1 MRNYDKIKILDRG
14 FKMPDDVLIEVYV
27 NPLQFIDV
35 DEPWARFSNQ
45 EVNAQ
50 SIIDFLCT
58 PGISSDVES
67 LISRYKTIS
76 VEKKRIFAAP
86 NEQRILDKLIWP
98 LRNAKAGYMCGN
110 FLGTIA
116 LCGMVAE
123 MVSIFLFDVSS
134 LKINHAKLTEE
145 DQKAVFGSKFEKL
158 GQERRVNILY
168 AFGIINDE
176 MKQNF
181 DVIRNIRRGYL
192 HLWSQDHEKLPSD
205 SVKCFEAAVLLVV
218 SAIGQDIR
226 DGKIVLNKAI
236 LKYLEKQGTFSE
248 FEQTK

>member
-1 MRNYDKIKILDRG
+1 MS
-14 FKMPDDVLIEVYV
+14 DDVLIEGYV
-27 NPLQFIDV
+27 NQLQFIDV
-35 DEPWARFSNQ
+35 DEPWASFSNQ

-50 SIIDFLCT
+50 SILDFLCT
-58 PGISSDVES
+58 PGLSSEIES
-67 LISRYKTIS
+67 MISRYKTIS
-76 VEKKRIFAAP
+76 IEKKRIFVAP

-123 MVSIFLFDVSS
+123 MVSILLFDINS
-134 LKINHAKLTEE
+134 LKINHTDLTKK
-145 DQKAVFGSKFEKL
+145 DQEAVFGSKFEKL

-168 AFGIINDE
+168 TFGIINSE

-181 DVIRNIRRGYL
+181 DIIRNIRRGYL
-192 HLWSQDHEKLPSD
+192 HLWSQDHEKLPLD

-218 SAIGQDIR
+218 SAIGQDLK
-226 DGKIVLNKAI
+226 DGKIVLSKEI
-236 LKYLEKQGTFSE
+236 LNYLQKQGIFSE
-248 FEQTK
+248 NEQTR